1 MSENTQTKKAL
12 TGLFGGMDV
21 ESRFGLMRMAVAIAI
36 GLGTAILLIII
47 GARDPIDSLKYFF
60 LGPLQIL
67 NPNVAKGIG
76 WNYFDQ
82 WIQFMIPLL
91 FTGTAVCI
99 MFSANKFNLGLEGA
113 IMCGGLACAWVCCL
127 LDGDIQAPN
136 ASPVLCAVCGLG
148 ISIVAGALITT
159 IPALLE
165 KKWGASIMVTSLM
178 LNYISLYISRYCLFS
193 TTLRDTRTSKYS
205 WQWTEDVVLTFRK
218 FMGTRFTMR
227 LGLFIG
233 ILVVLVGWAFLFKT
247 KWGFKIRQLGQNPS
261 FAKYVGVG
269 IISTGVIVQ
278 IIGGAI
284 GGLCGATVILGNYNY
299 YYGVELTGY
308 GWDGV
313 TMAIF
318 AGNNPKRLI
327 PAAAFIAYIR
337 AGASIM
343 ATQPGGPIN
352 ELTKI
357 VEGVIVLFLLAERFL
372 AKTHRK
378 MIVEEAKKKQ
388 ALKLETGKEAAE

>member
-1 MSENTQTKKAL
+1 MSEKKQTQGAIAK
-12 TGLFGGMDV
+12 LFGGMDV

-36 GLGTAILLIII
+36 GLGTAIILILVC
-47 GARDPIDSLKYFF
+47 AKNPAESLKFFF
-60 LGPLQIL
+60 LGPLQIF
-67 NPNVAKGIG
+67 NPNVPKGIG

-82 WIQFMIPLL
+82 WIQSMIPLL
-91 FTGTAVCI
+91 FTGTAVAI

-113 IMCGGLACAWVCCL
+113 IMCGGLACGWVCCL

-136 ASPVLCAVCGLG
+136 ANPVLCAILGLL
-148 ISIVAGALITT
+148 VAMAAGALVTM

-193 TTLRDTRTSKYS
+193 TSLRDTRTSKYS

-218 FMGTRFTMR
+218 FMGTRFTLR

-233 ILVVLVGWAFLFKT
+233 IAVVIIGWAFLFKT

-269 IISTGVIVQ
+269 IVSAGILVQ
-278 IIGGAI
+278 VIGGAI

-299 YYGVELTGY
+299 YYGVDLTGY

-318 AGNNPKRLI
+318 AGNNPKKVL
-327 PAAAFIAYIR
+327 PAALFIAYIR

-357 VEGVIVLFLLAERFL
+357 VEGVIVLFLLAEKFL

-378 MIVEEAKKKQ
+378 MIVEEAKRKQ
-388 ALKLETGKEAAE
+388 ALKAVTGEEVAK

>member
-1 MSENTQTKKAL
+1 MSEKKESKNVFEK
-12 TGLFGGMDV
+12 LFGGMDV
-21 ESRFGLMRMAVAIAI
+21 EQRFGLMRMAVAIAI
-36 GLGTAILLIII
+36 GLGTAIVLILI
-47 GARDPIDSLKYFF
+47 GAKDPAESLKYFF
-60 LGPLQIL
+60 AGPLQIF
-67 NPNVAKGIG
+67 NKNVARGIA

-82 WIQFMIPLL
+82 WIQSMIPLL

-99 MFSANKFNLGLEGA
+99 MFSANKFNLGLEGS
-113 IMCGGLACAWVCCL
+113 IMMGGLACAWVCCL
-127 LDGDIQAPN
+127 LDGDMQAAN
-136 ASPVLCAVCGLG
+136 ASPVLCAIFGLLV
-148 ISIVAGALITT
+148 SVVAGAIMTT

-193 TTLRDTRTSKYS
+193 TSLRDTKTSKYS
-205 WQWTEDVVLTFRK
+205 WQWTEDTVLTFRK
-218 FMGTRFTMR
+218 FLGTRFTLR
-227 LGLFIG
+227 LGLLIG
-233 ILVVLVGWAFLFKT
+233 IIVVIIGWAFLFKT

-261 FAKYVGVG
+261 FAKYVGVSIVSVG
-269 IISTGVIVQ
+269 ILVQ
-278 IIGGAI
+278 VIGGAI

-318 AGNNPKRLI
+318 AGNNPKKLI

-357 VEGVIVLFLLAERFL
+357 VEGVIILFLLAEKFL

-388 ALKLETGKEAAE
+388 ALKAVAGEEVAK